1 MIRLVMRKGSRS
13 SKCHIR
19 KKKVPVS
26 LCGRSMTPI
35 AEVWSG
41 DIVAFRNLKKEYD
54 VCKKCLGK
62 SKLR

>member
-41 DIVAFRNLKKEYD
+41 DIVAQE
-54 VCKKCLGK
+54 
-62 SKLR
+62 